1 MGHRSLDYRIRD
13 SESMREAIL
22 KMVMDLTRSLDEV
35 LDYLNGKEEQE
46 DEEFD
51 TDSDTESDM
60 DLLLDS
66 VKDPIDRLYKM
77 AVWIRDPATRIPS
90 SKARNFQRIDEETK
104 VDLFKAF
111 EPLDYDYISSLFL
124 QYEKDKALQ
133 ETQAAKGEAEVG
145 DLDTQDQVWE
155 PVRTTLKL
163 SKLRIETG
171 TESYLVRRIAQANG
185 RRRQQFAYWR
195 SHKGKL
201 RAHSSVVVDAPT
213 HELPSGGHQMEA
225 GNQNTSIKAPLT
237 VATATQLTSL
247 SGEAKEVFE
256 KANFLDYAVSEYAPS
271 AWEPS
276 KDIVSFPLPPRVA
289 ATEQFFECPY
299 CFTICPVS
307 ILSEKAWRAHLIR
320 DLRPYVCTFEHC
332 PISDQLYDSRDDWI
346 QHEVSAHQTMFQ
358 CPVHP
363 DDTLNSPE
371 AYERHIQSHCQG
383 EMLPLS
389 LAKSTMTDIQ
399 RSCPVCSIDLQ
410 NTQESQSHIALHLER
425 FAMFTLPRS
434 TDDPDGGDLRSQ
446 STGAHLASDRSLNGF
461 SETGSVVSF
470 TAENSDI
477 ITKRS
482 PGDFDVT
489 REQMLE
495 RLMSVSQELEN
506 IFTRPVSMLHLFPA
520 DMALVQSQIKALNGD
535 MVRFFEMGDALGH
548 SFLSI
553 VSKTFVVEVGEICV
567 KAGLLEEA
575 INTFESLKSVQAS
588 QLPRSDPAL
597 LRAQQQLELVYEVKK
612 TLQDVQ
618 EALGPEADLQ
628 TEPGK
633 SLALEKLARTAL
645 GMHHAETIWG
655 PSIREEM
662 TKVMADDGTAAH
674 KTVLEGKKRGADSG
688 EHNSGGSQERTG
700 SEAEILE
707 SEKPRRR
714 SALDRSSGLRRTL
727 RSRALSAQDQ
737 QGRNSLAEQDRRP
750 TMPQESNE
758 DEERL
763 ATVTPRQKFK
773 QLHTNDGSTASDTMS
788 SGTARLEATREGEVE
803 ASQPQTAQE
812 HDEDDTQMA
821 DPENDLAREPR
832 QIRMV
837 ERENERKR
845 ALSASPPRRPRRPR
859 RVANRRREAF
869 GGSSSR
875 DLGLQRPNR
884 WRCVTHR
891 PQCDEEHQF
900 AFESCRQRTRIQVYI
915 KLPCI

>member
-22 KMVMDLTRSLDEV
+22 KMVMDLTRSLDEGKGLVKLPLRCPSDGCSAV

-307 ILSEKAWRAHLIR
+307 ILSEKAWRYE
-320 DLRPYVCTFEHC
+320 PWSE
-332 PISDQLYDSRDDWI
+332 SYDN
-346 QHEVSAHQTMFQ
+346 
-358 CPVHP
+358 C
-363 DDTLNSPE
+363 L
-371 AYERHIQSHCQG
+371 C
-383 EMLPLS
+383 LL
-389 LAKSTMTDIQ
+389 LTDH
-399 RSCPVCSIDLQ
+399 V
-410 NTQESQSHIALHLER
+410 
-425 FAMFTLPRS
+425 
-434 TDDPDGGDLRSQ
+434 
-446 STGAHLASDRSLNGF
+446 F
-461 SETGSVVSF
+461 S
-470 TAENSDI
+470 
-477 ITKRS
+477 
-482 PGDFDVT
+482 
-489 REQMLE
+489 
-495 RLMSVSQELEN
+495 
-506 IFTRPVSMLHLFPA
+506 
-520 DMALVQSQIKALNGD
+520 
-535 MVRFFEMGDALGH
+535 
-548 SFLSI
+548 
-553 VSKTFVVEVGEICV
+553 
-567 KAGLLEEA
+567 
-575 INTFESLKSVQAS
+575 
-588 QLPRSDPAL
+588 
-597 LRAQQQLELVYEVKK
+597 
-612 TLQDVQ
+612 
-618 EALGPEADLQ
+618 
-628 TEPGK
+628 
-633 SLALEKLARTAL
+633 
-645 GMHHAETIWG
+645 
-655 PSIREEM
+655 
-662 TKVMADDGTAAH
+662 
-674 KTVLEGKKRGADSG
+674 
-688 EHNSGGSQERTG
+688 
-700 SEAEILE
+700 
-707 SEKPRRR
+707 
-714 SALDRSSGLRRTL
+714 
-727 RSRALSAQDQ
+727 
-737 QGRNSLAEQDRRP
+737 
-750 TMPQESNE
+750 
-758 DEERL
+758 
-763 ATVTPRQKFK
+763 
-773 QLHTNDGSTASDTMS
+773 
-788 SGTARLEATREGEVE
+788 
-803 ASQPQTAQE
+803 
-812 HDEDDTQMA
+812 
-821 DPENDLAREPR
+821 
-832 QIRMV
+832 
-837 ERENERKR
+837 
-845 ALSASPPRRPRRPR
+845 
-859 RVANRRREAF
+859 
-869 GGSSSR
+869 
-875 DLGLQRPNR
+875 
-884 WRCVTHR
+884 
-891 PQCDEEHQF
+891 
-900 AFESCRQRTRIQVYI
+900 
-915 KLPCI
+915 

>member
-1 MGHRSLDYRIRD
+1 MGHGSLDYRIRD

-35 LDYLNGKEEQE
+35 LEYLNGEIEQE

-51 TDSDTESDM
+51 TDSDTEWDM

-145 DLDTQDQVWE
+145 DLDNQDQVWE

-195 SHKGKL
+195 SHKDKL
-201 RAHSSVVVDAPT
+201 RADSYVVVDAPT

-225 GNQNTSIKAPLT
+225 GNQNDLIKAPLT
-237 VATATQLTSL
+237 VATATQLRSL
-247 SGEAKEVFE
+247 SGEAKEIFE
-256 KANFLDYAVSEYAPS
+256 KANFLNYAVSEYAPS

-289 ATEQFFECPY
+289 ATEQFFKCPY
-299 CFTICPVS
+299 CFTICPSS

-332 PISDQLYDSRDDWI
+332 PSSDQLYDSRDDWI

-363 DDTLNSPE
+363 DDTFDSSE
-371 AYERHIQSHCQG
+371 AYERHIQSHCHG
-383 EMLPLS
+383 ETLPLS
-389 LAKSTMTDIQ
+389 LAKSTMTNIQ
-399 RSCPVCSIDLQ
+399 RSCPVCSIVLQ
-410 NTQESQSHIALHLER
+410 NTHESQSHIALHLER

-434 TDDPDGGDLRSQ
+434 TDDPDGD
-446 STGAHLASDRSLNGF
+446 GF

-477 ITKRS
+477 ITKRL

-489 REQMLE
+489 REKMLE

-506 IFTRPVSMLHLFPA
+506 IFTRPASMLHLFSE
-520 DMALVQSQIKALNGD
+520 DMALVQFQIKALNGD
-535 MVRFFEMGDALGH
+535 MVRFFEMGDALGR

-553 VSKTFVVEVGEICV
+553 FPKTFVVELGEICV

-575 INTFESLKSVQAS
+575 INTFERLKSVQAS

-597 LRAQQQLELVYEVKK
+597 LRTQQQLELVYEVKNA
-612 TLQDVQ
+612 LQEVQ

-655 PSIREEM
+655 PSIREELAR
-662 TKVMADDGTAAH
+662 VIADDGTAAH
-674 KTVLEGKKRGADSG
+674 ETVLEGKKRGAASG

-707 SEKPRRR
+707 SKRSRRR
-714 SALDRSSGLRRTL
+714 SAFNRSSGLRRRL
-727 RSRALSAQDQ
+727 RSAALSALDRR
-737 QGRNSLAEQDRRP
+737 GRNSLAEQDQRP
-750 TMPQESNE
+750 TTPQGSNE

-763 ATVTPRQKFK
+763 ATVTPRRKFK
-773 QLHTNDGSTASDTMS
+773 QLHTNDESTASDTMS
-788 SGTARLEATREGEVE
+788 SGAARLEATQEGEEE
-803 ASQPQTAQE
+803 ASQAQTALE
-812 HDEDDTQMA
+812 HDGDDTEMA
-821 DPENDLAREPR
+821 GPEDDLAREPR

-845 ALSASPPRRPRRPR
+845 T
-859 RVANRRREAF
+859 F
-869 GGSSSR
+869 GQIVG
-875 DLGLQRPNR
+875 D
-884 WRCVTHR
+884 V
-891 PQCDEEHQF
+891 
-900 AFESCRQRTRIQVYI
+900 
-915 KLPCI
+915 